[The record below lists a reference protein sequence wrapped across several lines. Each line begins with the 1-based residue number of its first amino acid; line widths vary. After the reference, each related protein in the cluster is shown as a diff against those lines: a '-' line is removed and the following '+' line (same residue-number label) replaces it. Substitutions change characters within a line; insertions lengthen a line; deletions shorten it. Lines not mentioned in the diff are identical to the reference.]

1 MVHIIDRKVTVMDK
15 IVYKI
20 DVATPLKFFKCGFF
34 VGDPGWIHK
43 SKINNADYELMIV
56 TKGTIY
62 IQIEHKRYSIH
73 KNECIFVP
81 AKSFHFGYQP
91 TNCHTEHYWMHF
103 FAPNQITKSTTS
115 DKLNSE
121 ILLPIHF
128 KLADINSLLPLIKQL
143 LNSAHEK
150 NSESIH
156 YTQLNYLL
164 SNIIVEISLQY
175 ERCLKLKT
183 ATDQE
188 TDSANQ
194 RIEQIA
200 NWINLRAADHITAS
214 DVATHFEI
222 SREYLTRLFNKQY
235 GMTTSHY
242 IHSVKI
248 KIAQTLLLTSD
259 KTVKQIAFELS
270 FENEKYFMRL
280 FKQNLSMTPTDYRNL
295 YSKEYV
301 NGNITDIVDFDLL
314 MPSSRF
320 TSV

>member
-1 MVHIIDRKVTVMDK
+1 MEKM
-15 IVYKI
+15 VYKI

-56 TKGTIY
+56 TEGTIY
-62 IQIEHKRYSIH
+62 IQIEHTCYSVH

-81 AKSFHFGYQP
+81 AKSFHFGYRP
-91 TNCHTEHYWMHF
+91 TDCPTEHYWLHF
-103 FAPNQITKSTTS
+103 FAPSQITSSTTN
-115 DKLNSE
+115 DKANNE

-128 KLADINSLLPLIKQL
+128 KLNDINSLLPLIKQL

-150 NSESIH
+150 NSELIH
-156 YTQLNYLL
+156 YIQLNYLL
-164 SNIIVEISLQY
+164 SNIIVEISIQY
-175 ERCLKLKT
+175 ARCLKLKT
-183 ATDQE
+183 NTNQE
-188 TDSANQ
+188 AEPTNQ
-194 RIEQIA
+194 KIEQIA
-200 NWINLRAADHITAS
+200 NWINLRAADHITPA

-235 GMTTSHY
+235 GMTTSNY
-242 IHSVKI
+242 IHSAKI

-280 FKQNLSMTPTDYRNL
+280 FKQTLSMTPTDYRNL

-320 TSV
+320 KNV